1 MSMWMVCCSRHT
13 HRFVPA
19 LLGALLLAATPGAAA
34 PAPKPGACALPLSK
48 LYELVSPAVV
58 SITSAAMNPYDSEHP
73 ISRRSGSGV
82 IVDPSGLILTN
93 AHVVR
98 RQPVVTVTL
107 DDGTTLP
114 ARLVG
119 SDTVFDIAF
128 IQVTPRAPLPFARLG
143 DSDALQVGD
152 EVAAIGNPFGLDQT
166 LTRGIVSAVNRVLPG
181 ATWSLKEPLIQTD
194 AAINPGNSGGPLVD
208 LCGSVVGLTTAI
220 LPDAQGIGFAIP
232 VSLVKSVTHDLLANG
247 HVVRPWVG
255 IQGALVAQP
264 LRELLRAPMP
274 MGLLVEVVEPGSPA
288 ALAGMRGGD
297 LDMVVGGQPF
307 LIGGDVVTAINGVA
321 VTEPVALAATLASLK
336 VGGRVTM
343 SVARGGEVR
352 DLDVGVIERPSQHAD
367 DPENPLDLPVSP
379 SALPHTAASAPARQG
394 GRFAPAA
401 RPAF

>member
-1 MSMWMVCCSRHT
+1 MWIVCRSRHT
-13 HRFVPA
+13 HRVLPG

-181 ATWSLKEPLIQTD
+181 PTWSLKEPLIQTD

-232 VSLVKSVTHDLLANG
+232 SSLVKSVTHDLLENG

-255 IQGALVAQP
+255 IQGALVGQP
-264 LRELLRAPMP
+264 LRDLLRAPMP

-321 VTEPVALAATLASLK
+321 VTEPVALAATLASLT

-379 SALPHTAASAPARQG
+379 SARAQAAVSAPARP

>member
-1 MSMWMVCCSRHT
+1 MWIVCRSRHT
-13 HRFVPA
+13 HRVLPG

-181 ATWSLKEPLIQTD
+181 PTWSLKEPLIQTD

-232 VSLVKSVTHDLLANG
+232 SSLVKSVTHDLLENG

-255 IQGALVAQP
+255 IQGALVGQP
-264 LRELLRAPMP
+264 LRDLLRAPMP

-321 VTEPVALAATLASLK
+321 VMEPVALAATLASLK

-379 SALPHTAASAPARQG
+379 SARAQAAVSAPARP